1 MTLARCRHNPGFTL
15 VELLVSIAVTMVIAV
30 GLGSSMLVASR
41 ALPDATNPAGATI
54 AAGEAAE
61 QLATELQYAISVN
74 NRSATMIEF
83 TVADRNGDELD
94 ETIRYEW
101 SGTSGDPLTRQYR
114 GGTIIPVLENVH
126 QFDLS
131 YELQM
136 ICEEIP
142 QGNESFETLL
152 GGFNGYVDLK
162 SYSIKDDEWYG
173 QYFFPWLPGD
183 AVNWKV
189 TRIRFKA
196 RTDGGTDGVCRVQL
210 QLPTQGDFPSGI
222 VLEEKT
228 LLEST
233 LRWYYTTQEFSFSS
247 VSGLSPQQGL
257 CLVFKWI
264 SNDTACKILG
274 QDKGVYAPNIQLSKS
289 TNRGATWSG
298 RDGESLFFW
307 IYGTVTT
314 EDEPQIENTYCL
326 KAIRITLRTGN
337 DEQSTVYAATKTLNQ
352 PEVIQ

>member
-1 MTLARCRHNPGFTL
+1 
-15 VELLVSIAVTMVIAV
+15 VIAV

-41 ALPDATNPAGATI
+41 AMPGANNPAQATI

-61 QLATELQYAISVN
+61 QLASELQYAISVN
-74 NRSATMIEF
+74 RRSATMIEF
-83 TVADRNGDELD
+83 TVADRNGDEVD

-114 GGTIIPVLENVH
+114 GGTIVTLLENVH

-131 YELQM
+131 YELET
-136 ICEEIP
+136 ISEEIP

-152 GGFNGYVDLK
+152 GSFNGYEDLK
-162 SYSIKDDEWYG
+162 SYPIKDDEWYG

-183 AVNWKV
+183 AVSWKV
-189 TRIRFKA
+189 TRVRFKA
-196 RTDGGTDGVCRVQL
+196 RTDGGADGECRVQL

-274 QDKGVYAPNIQLSKS
+274 QDEDVYASDIRLSKS
-289 TNRGATWSG
+289 TNRGATWS
-298 RDGESLFFW
+298 RRYDESLFFW

-314 EDEPQIENTYCL
+314 EDEPQIENTYYL
-326 KAIRITLRTGN
+326 KTVGITLRTGN
-337 DEQSTVYAATKTLNQ
+337 DQQSTVYAATKTLNK